1 MKLIHAHRRS
11 DPIEVELFG
20 EVIQF
25 QPDARGRMVAEVEDG
40 PVAAR
45 LLQIKEAYVLLRDL
59 DAEAQELAFAQAQK
73 KEAAEAQA
81 RALAQ
86 AEADAADAAAKEKAA
101 EAAKAKADEA
111 KAADEA
117 AAAQKDQAEVDASKP
132 AAGRKK
138 AA

>member
-11 DPIEVELFG
+11 APIEVELFG

-45 LLQIKEAYVLLRDL
+45 LLQIKEAYVLLKDL
-59 DAEAQELAFAQAQK
+59 DAEAQAQAQADAQAQ
-73 KEAAEAQA
+73 EAAEAKA

-86 AEADAADAAAKEKAA
+86 AEADAAAKEQAA
-101 EAAKAKADEA
+101 EAEKAKADA
-111 KAADEA
+111 EA
-117 AAAQKDQAEVDASKP
+117 AAAQKAQAEADASKP

>member
-11 DPIEVELFG
+11 APIEVELFG

-45 LLQIKEAYVLLRDL
+45 LLQIKEAYVLLKDL
-59 DAEAQELAFAQAQK
+59 DAEAQAQAQAQADAQA
-73 KEAAEAQA
+73 KEAAEAKA

-86 AEADAADAAAKEKAA
+86 AEADAAAKEQAA
-101 EAAKAKADEA
+101 EAEKAKADA
-111 KAADEA
+111 EA
-117 AAAQKDQAEVDASKP
+117 AAAQKAQAEADASKP

>member
-11 DPIEVELFG
+11 SPIEVELFG

-40 PVAAR
+40 PVADR
-45 LLQIKEAYVLLRDL
+45 LLQIKEAYVLLKDL
-59 DAEAQELAFAQAQK
+59 DGEAQAQ
-73 KEAAEAQA
+73 EAAEAQA
-81 RALAQ
+81 RAQ
-86 AEADAADAAAKEKAA
+86 AEAANAAAKEKAA
-101 EAAKAKADEA
+101 EAEKAKADEA
-111 KAADEA
+111 KAAAEA
-117 AAAQKDQAEVDASKP
+117 VAAQKAQAEADASKP

>member
-11 DPIEVELFG
+11 APIEVELFG

-45 LLQIKEAYVLLRDL
+45 LLQIKEAYVLLKDL
-59 DAEAQELAFAQAQK
+59 DAEAQAQAQALADAQA
-73 KEAAEAQA
+73 KEAAEAKA

-86 AEADAADAAAKEKAA
+86 AEADAAAREQAA
-101 EAAKAKADEA
+101 EAEKAKADA
-111 KAADEA
+111 EA
-117 AAAQKDQAEVDASKP
+117 AAAQKAQAEADASKP

>member
-11 DPIEVELFG
+11 APIEVELFG

-25 QPDARGRMVAEVEDG
+25 HPDARGRMVAEVEDG

-45 LLQIKEAYVLLRDL
+45 LLQIKEAYVLLKDL
-59 DAEAQELAFAQAQK
+59 DAEAQAQAQAQADAQA
-73 KEAAEAQA
+73 KEAAEAKA

-86 AEADAADAAAKEKAA
+86 AEADAAAKEQAA
-101 EAAKAKADEA
+101 EAEKAKADA
-111 KAADEA
+111 EA
-117 AAAQKDQAEVDASKP
+117 AAAQKAQAEADASKP

>member
-11 DPIEVELFG
+11 APIEVELFG

-25 QPDARGRMVAEVEDG
+25 HPDVRGRMVAEVEDG

-45 LLQIKEAYVLLRDL
+45 LLQIKEAYVLLKDL
-59 DAEAQELAFAQAQK
+59 DAEAQAQAQADAQAQ
-73 KEAAEAQA
+73 EAAEAKA

-86 AEADAADAAAKEKAA
+86 AEADAAAKEQAA
-101 EAAKAKADEA
+101 EAEKAKADA
-111 KAADEA
+111 EA
-117 AAAQKDQAEVDASKP
+117 AAAQKAQAEADASKP

>member
-11 DPIEVELFG
+11 APIEVELFG

-45 LLQIKEAYVLLRDL
+45 LLQIKEAYVLLKDL
-59 DAEAQELAFAQAQK
+59 DAEAQAQAQDQAQADAQA
-73 KEAAEAQA
+73 KEAAEAKA

-86 AEADAADAAAKEKAA
+86 AEADAAAREQAA
-101 EAAKAKADEA
+101 EAEKAKADA
-111 KAADEA
+111 EA
-117 AAAQKDQAEVDASKP
+117 AAAQKAQAEADASKP